1 VEGPRLIYEPEEGM
15 SGLDDLIG
23 SLTKSKPGA
32 SHDQGGQA
40 SLGMDD
46 LLGGLLGGG
55 SRGGAGGG
63 GLQDMLG
70 GLLGGGSTGSRSSG
84 GMNMGMLVGVLGP
97 LIAKFLQG
105 GGLSKMMQG
114 AKANGLSAQADSW
127 VGTGANEPL
136 APQEVRAVVGDDAV
150 HQVAQE
156 AGISEDEAADV
167 LAAVVPQ
174 VVNGLTPNGE
184 VPTDQEVD
192 DFLRKFQSA

>member
-1 VEGPRLIYEPEEGM
+1 M

-32 SHDQGGQA
+32 SQAQGGQA

-46 LLGGLLGGG
+46 LLGGLLGG
-55 SRGGAGGG
+55 SRGGGGG

-70 GLLGGGSTGSRSSG
+70 GLLGGGSTGSRSG
-84 GMNMGMLVGVLGP
+84 GINMGALVGVLGP

-105 GGLSKMMQG
+105 GGLSKLMQG

-136 APQEVRAVVGDDAV
+136 APQDVRAVVGEDAV
-150 HQVAQE
+150 RQVAQE

-174 VVNGLTPNGE
+174 VVNGLTPNGQ
-184 VPTDQEVD
+184 VPTDDEVD
-192 DFLRKFQSA
+192 DFLRQFQQPS

>member
-1 VEGPRLIYEPEEGM
+1 M

-23 SLTKSKPGA
+23 SLTKSKGSASQGA
-32 SHDQGGQA
+32 QGGQA
-40 SLGMDD
+40 NLGIDD

-55 SRGGAGGG
+55 SGGRGGGG
-63 GLQDMLG
+63 GLQDLLG
-70 GLLGGGSTGSRSSG
+70 GLLGGGGTSTGTRSG
-84 GMNMGMLVGVLGP
+84 GAMNMGMLVGVLGP

-114 AKANGLSAQADSW
+114 AKANGLSTQADSW

-136 APQEVRAVVGDDAV
+136 APQEVRAVVGEDAV
-150 HQVAQE
+150 QQVAQE

-192 DFLRKFQSA
+192 DFLRTFQSA